1 MNIFTKIKQK
11 NNFTNMEQVVA
22 DYILKYP
29 QEVIDKDI
37 KSLSQSCYVS
47 TSTIYRFLDKLELQ
61 GLSELKVLISSQ
73 YKEYQYEQENI
84 DYNYPFKKYDTHYQI
99 AAKMSQLYDQTV
111 AATKNLIDLEELL
124 KVVQQIDKANRIT
137 IFPSVGNIY
146 AAENFQHNMKDIGI
160 HVDVE
165 TIPYLQYMSA
175 VPLTKDDLAIVI
187 SYANRGT
194 AMGDIVKE
202 LKRQNVPI
210 VLISSTL
217 PNDLFSYATYH
228 LFFCSYEDTWNK
240 IASFATKISLQYLL
254 DTLYACYFNRHYDDN
269 IEFKRKYK
277 KTL

>member
-1 MNIFTKIKQK
+1 
-11 NNFTNMEQVVA
+11 
-22 DYILKYP
+22 
-29 QEVIDKDI
+29 
-37 KSLSQSCYVS
+37 
-47 TSTIYRFLDKLELQ
+47 
-61 GLSELKVLISSQ
+61 
-73 YKEYQYEQENI
+73 
-84 DYNYPFKKYDTHYQI
+84 
-99 AAKMSQLYDQTV
+99 MSQLYDQTV

-124 KVVQQIDKANRIT
+124 RVVQQIDKANHIT

-240 IASFATKISLQYLL
+240 IASFATRISLQYLL

-269 IEFKRKYK
+269 IEFKKKYK

>member
-1 MNIFTKIKQK
+1 MNIFSQIKQQ
-11 NNFTNMEQVVA
+11 NNLTNMEQVVA

-29 QEVIDKDI
+29 QEVINKDI
-37 KSLSQSCYVS
+37 KTLAQSCYVS
-47 TSTIYRFLDKLELQ
+47 TSTIYRFLSKLDLQ

-73 YKEYQYEQENI
+73 YKEYEKEKENVN
-84 DYNYPFKKYDTHYQI
+84 YNYPFKKQDTQYQI
-99 AAKMSQLYDQTV
+99 ATKMSQLYDQTI
-111 AATKNLIDLEELL
+111 AATKNLIDLEVLL
-124 KVVQQIDKANRIT
+124 KVVQKIEKAQHIT
-137 IFPSVGNIY
+137 LFPTVGNIC
-146 AAENFQHNMKDIGI
+146 AAENFQQNMKDIGI

-175 VPLTKDDLAIVI
+175 VPLTKNDLAIVI

-194 AMGDIVKE
+194 AMSDIVKE

-217 PNDLFSYATYH
+217 PNDLFPYATYH

-240 IASFATKISLQYLL
+240 ITSFSTRISLQYLF
-254 DTLYACYFNRHYDDN
+254 DTLYACYFNRHYDEN
-269 IEFKRKYK
+269 IAFKRKYK